1 VSDPPTAVPT
11 RSRVKSAG
19 RAFLSDATG
28 DARHAGRTLAANRG
42 FSAAAILS
50 MALGLGATTAIFSVL
65 NALLLRPVPYA
76 DADRLTVLW
85 NRSPGLGIAE
95 DWFSTAQYFDIKNG
109 HSGFDELGLAIGT
122 MANLTGDGE
131 PERVGAVRV
140 SSSLL
145 PMLGVSAARGRLFTA
160 DDDTPGRGGTAILT
174 DGMWTRR
181 YGGRPDMVGK
191 SITLNGQP
199 FEVVGV
205 LPASFSLAREVL
217 PLLYGG
223 EVTEVVLPLPQSEAA
238 PRTRNREDYNIV
250 GKLRPGVS
258 VTQAQAEMDTITAR
272 LRRDHPEVYP
282 PNGGLTFS
290 IVPMLEQAVG
300 GVRLR
305 LYVLMGAVLFVLL
318 VASANVANLMLA
330 RALSRRKEFAVRA
343 AFGAGRG
350 RIVRQLLTESVV
362 LAFCGGA
369 LGVLIALWSVGWL
382 RGFGPR
388 SIPRLAEVDVDW
400 RVLGFAFAVSLT
412 SGVLFGLVPAI
423 RASRSDLT
431 DALKQAGRGASD
443 VAAGRGHRTRSAL
456 VVGELALAVLL
467 LIGAGLLVR
476 SFANLQGVAPGFN
489 PRGVLSFA
497 LQLAGPQYAGG
508 QPVLATYKRVWER
521 LDRVPGVRASGGC
534 SALPLTD
541 SPAWTPVSIEG
552 RVPPPGEQFINT
564 DERVVAG
571 RYFETMEIPLVAGRL
586 FDERDVAD
594 SPGVVIVD
602 ERFAREFWPKG
613 AAVGNR
619 VRHGGIDSKSP
630 WLTVVGVVG
639 RVKHQ
644 SLDDDPRI
652 ALYLPH
658 GQAPTR
664 TLSVVVRGTADP
676 VSLAGPIRR
685 AVAEIDAALPL
696 YSVREMA
703 QYIDLSLAR
712 QRFTALLL
720 TIFALLALAV
730 AAVGTYGV
738 MAYLVGQGTR
748 EIGIRMAL
756 GAGRGRILGMVVG
769 QGAWLAAAGVGAGLA
784 GALALSRY
792 LATLLFGVSAR
803 DPLTFVVVPAVL
815 FLVALAAS
823 YVPARRAAR
832 VDPIV
837 SLRCE

>member
-1 VSDPPTAVPT
+1 MT
-11 RSRVKSAG
+11 SRL
-19 RAFLSDATG
+19 RRFLADAAG
-28 DARHAGRTLAANRG
+28 DARRAVRALAANRG
-42 FSAAAILS
+42 FAAAAILS

-109 HSGFDELGLAIGT
+109 HRGFEQLGLAIGT
-122 MANLTGDGE
+122 MANLTGEGE

-145 PMLGVSAARGRLFTA
+145 PMLGVSAARGRLFTS
-160 DDDTPGRGGTAILT
+160 DDDTPGRAGAAILT
-174 DGMWTRR
+174 HGMWTRR
-181 YGGRPDMVGK
+181 YGGRPDMVGT

-205 LPASFSLAREVL
+205 LPASFSLPRDVL

-223 EVTEVVLPLPQSEAA
+223 EVTEVVLPLPLSEAA

-250 GKLRPGVS
+250 GTLRPGVS
-258 VTQAQAEMDTITAR
+258 VAQAQAEMDTITAR
-272 LRRDHPEVYP
+272 LRRDHPDLYP

-305 LYVLMGAVLFVLL
+305 LYVLMGAVVFVLL
-318 VASANVANLMLA
+318 VACANVANLMLA

-350 RIVRQLLTESVV
+350 RIVRQLLAESVV

-369 LGVLIALWSVGWL
+369 LGVLIATWSVGWL

-400 RVLGFAFAVSLT
+400 RVLGFSFAVSLA

-423 RASRSDLT
+423 RASRPDLT

-497 LQLAGPQYAGG
+497 LQLAGPRYSGG
-508 QPVLATYKRVWER
+508 PPVLATYKRIWER
-521 LDRVPGVRASGGC
+521 LDRVPGVTASGGC

-541 SPAWTPVSIEG
+541 SPAWTPISIEG

-571 RYFETMEIPLVAGRL
+571 RYFEAMEIPLVAGRF
-586 FDERDVAD
+586 FDDRDVAAA
-594 SPGVVIVD
+594 PGVVMVD
-602 ERFAREFWPKG
+602 ERFAREFWPTG
-613 AAVGNR
+613 EAVGKR
-619 VRHGGIDSKSP
+619 VRHGGIDSKNP

-664 TLSVVVRGTADP
+664 TLSVVVRGTVDP
-676 VSLAGPIRR
+676 ASLAGPIRR

-720 TIFALLALAV
+720 TIFALLALVV

-756 GAGRGRILGMVVG
+756 GAGRGRVLGMVVG
-769 QGAWLAAAGVGAGLA
+769 QGAWLAVVGVGAGVA

-792 LATLLFGVSAR
+792 LTALLFGVSAR

-815 FLVALAAS
+815 FLVALAAC

-832 VDPIV
+832 VDPMV

>member
-1 VSDPPTAVPT
+1 V
-11 RSRVKSAG
+11 RS
-19 RAFLSDATG
+19 
-28 DARHAGRTLAANRG
+28 LAANRG
-42 FSAAAILS
+42 FAVAAALS
-50 MALGLGATTAIFSVL
+50 MALGLGATTAVFSVL

-76 DADRLTVLW
+76 DADRLAVLW

-109 HSGFDELGLAIGT
+109 HRGFHELGLAIGT
-122 MANLTGDGE
+122 MVNLTGDGE

-145 PMLGVSAARGRLFTA
+145 PMLGAPAARGRLFTP
-160 DDDTPGRGGTAILT
+160 DDDKPGRGGAAILT
-174 DGMWTRR
+174 HGMWTRR
-181 YGGRPDMVGK
+181 YGGRPDVVGK
-191 SITLNGQP
+191 SIALNGQP
-199 FEVVGV
+199 FEIVGV
-205 LPASFSLAREVL
+205 LPASFSLPREVL

-223 EVTEVVLPLPQSEAA
+223 EVTEIVLPLPLSDAA
-238 PRTRNREDYNIV
+238 PRTRNREDYTIV

-258 VTQAQAEMDTITAR
+258 VEQAQAEMDTITAR
-272 LRRDHPEVYP
+272 LRRDHPDLYP

-305 LYVLMGAVLFVLL
+305 LYVLMGAVLLVLL
-318 VASANVANLMLA
+318 VASANVANLLLA

-350 RIVRQLLTESVV
+350 RIVRQLLAESVV

-369 LGVLIALWSVGWL
+369 LGVLIAWWSVAWL

-400 RVLGFAFAVSLT
+400 RVLGFALAASVV

-423 RASRSDLT
+423 RSSRLDL
-431 DALKQAGRGASD
+431 AGELKQAGRGASD
-443 VAAGRGHRTRSAL
+443 VAAGRGHRTRRAL

-467 LIGAGLLVR
+467 LVGAGLLVR
-476 SFANLQGVAPGFN
+476 SFANLQNVNPGFN
-489 PRGVLSFA
+489 PRGVLAFA
-497 LQLAGPQYAGG
+497 LQLAGPQYAGA
-508 QPVLATYKRVWER
+508 QSVLATYKQIWDR
-521 LDRVPGVRASGGC
+521 LDRVPGVQASGGC

-541 SPAWTPVSIEG
+541 SPAWTPISVEG
-552 RVPPPGEQFINT
+552 RVPPPGEQFINA
-564 DERVVAG
+564 DERVAAG
-571 RYFETMEIPLVAGRL
+571 RYFEAMEIPLVAGRL
-586 FDERDVAD
+586 FDERDAAD

-602 ERFAREFWPKG
+602 ERFAREFWPRG
-613 AAVGNR
+613 DAVGKR
-619 VRHGGIDSKSP
+619 VRHGGVDSKNP

-644 SLDDDPRI
+644 SLDDNPRI

-664 TLSVVVRGTADP
+664 TLSVVVKSSVEPA
-676 VSLAGPIRR
+676 SLGAAIRR
-685 AVAEIDAALPL
+685 GVADVDAGLPL
-696 YSVREMA
+696 YSVRAMER
-703 QYIDLSLAR
+703 YVELSLAR

-720 TIFALLALAV
+720 TIFAAIALVV

-748 EIGIRMAL
+748 EIGIRLAL
-756 GAGRGRILGMVVG
+756 GAGRGRVLGMVVR
-769 QGAWLAAAGVGAGLA
+769 QGAWLAAAGVGVGLA
-784 GALALSRY
+784 GALALSRL
-792 LATLLFGVSAR
+792 LAALLFGVGAR
-803 DPLTFVVVPAVL
+803 DPATFALVSAVL
-815 FLVALAAS
+815 FLVALAAC

-832 VDPIV
+832 VDPMV